1 MKNLFPVFRKNLLV
15 VTMLM
20 MLFAV
25 SVFGQGTVDT
35 TDPGSFIDPNNTNPL
50 LMGVIMLFSYFSGVI
65 PGLKKINVTWIRSA
79 IVAVVAIAGFA
90 TFKFGFFTSE
100 TVKYLVE
107 GFFPNF
113 AYSGFVY
120 EFIKAALKIF
130 GVEVK
135 SLKAAA

>member
-1 MKNLFPVFRKNLLV
+1 MKNLISVFSKNLLF

-20 MLFAV
+20 LLFV
-25 SVFGQGTVDT
+25 SSAFGQSTVDP
-35 TDPGSFIDPNNTNPL
+35 TDPGSFIDPSNTNPL
-50 LMGVIMLFSYFSGVI
+50 LMGIIMLLSYFAGVI
-65 PGLKKINVTWIRSA
+65 PGLKKINITYVRSA

-100 TVKYLVE
+100 TVEYLVK

-130 GVEVK
+130 GVEMK
-135 SLKAAA
+135 SLKTTA